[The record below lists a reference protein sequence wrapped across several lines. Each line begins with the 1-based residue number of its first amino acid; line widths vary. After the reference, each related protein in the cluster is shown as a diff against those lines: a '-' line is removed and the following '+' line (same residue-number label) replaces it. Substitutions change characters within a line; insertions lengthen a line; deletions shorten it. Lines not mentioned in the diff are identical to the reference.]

1 MSAERSPPPEP
12 SSSRRRPPAEV
23 VVVAATWRRGLLVL
37 PVLASGLLA
46 CGGDEQVPPVVQPPV
61 AVVQVVTAAP
71 LPAVMTESSSVA
83 LVSPAEALGASQ
95 SGAPLVVVGGV
106 VHSVGAGS
114 LEPHALYAEG
124 DDPRALGEVY
134 TLVPRALGGAWVGAE
149 AGLFVLASPYV
160 THQPLGT
167 ALAPR
172 ALSEAVSGPLAGLW
186 LGAQSG
192 LYHQDLGRALVRY
205 EPASGPLDVRG
216 LAVDV
221 EGSAG
226 LVIDGAGG
234 LWLLEAE
241 GAERYLSQP
250 ALGAGRVF
258 AVAAGRGVLWA
269 ATEQGLVRWR
279 ATDTPRFTR
288 FTLGGGGA
296 EAVRALATERDTGV
310 VWARTDSAFLRASP
324 AGELQRVLAPTL
336 ALGATASL
344 AVDMLG
350 DVWSAEGSG
359 LVRQSLADTT
369 SRVSFAAD
377 VAPFIGQY
385 CAACHQN
392 ATADF
397 RDVAVFRARAEA
409 SLARLRTGDMPRCDG
424 GRPCTERLAPAAYA
438 VLERWIRQGKPE

>member
-1 MSAERSPPPEP
+1 MLA
-12 SSSRRRPPAEV
+12 
-23 VVVAATWRRGLLVL
+23 LVF
-37 PVLASGLLA
+37 AA
-46 CGGDEQVPPVVQPPV
+46 CGAEEEPPPVVTPP
-61 AVVQVVTAAP
+61 AALVQVVTAAP

-83 LVSPAEALGASQ
+83 LSDRAEALGSSQ
-95 SGAPLVVVGGV
+95 AGAPLVVVGGV
-106 VHSVGAGS
+106 VHTVGTDG

-124 DDPRALGEVY
+124 DEPRALGEVH
-134 TLVPRALGGAWVGAE
+134 TLVPRASGGAWIGAE

-160 THQPLGT
+160 TYQPLGT
-167 ALAPR
+167 ELAPR
-172 ALSEAVSGPLAGLW
+172 ALSEAVSGALAGLW
-186 LGAQSG
+186 LGARTG
-192 LYHQDLGRALVRY
+192 LYHQDQGRTLARY
-205 EPASGPLDVRG
+205 EPASGPLEVRA

-226 LVIDGAGG
+226 LVLDEAGA

-241 GAERYLSQP
+241 GTERLLSRP
-250 ALGAGRVF
+250 ELGAGRAF

-279 ATDTPRFTR
+279 ATDSPRFTR
-288 FTLGGGGA
+288 FTLGGSGA
-296 EAVRALATERDTGV
+296 EAVRALVTERDSGV
-310 VWARTDSAFLRASP
+310 VWARTDTALIRATA
-324 AGELQRVLAPTL
+324 AGELQRVVAPTL
-336 ALGATASL
+336 SVGAVPSL
-344 AVDMLG
+344 AVDTVG

-377 VAPFIGQY
+377 VAPFIGQH

-409 SLARLRTGDMPRCDG
+409 SLARVRTGDMPRCDG
-424 GRPCTERLAPAAYA
+424 GRPCAERLAPAAYE

>member
-12 SSSRRRPPAEV
+12 SSSRLRVDPR
-23 VVVAATWRRGLLVL
+23 VAAVAASWAPGLVVL
-37 PVLASGLLA
+37 LALASGLVA
-46 CGGDEQVPPVVQPPV
+46 CGGAEEPPPAIEPPA

-71 LPAVMTESSSVA
+71 LPAVMTESSSMA
-83 LVSPAEALGASQ
+83 LMAPAEALGASQ

-106 VHSVGAGS
+106 VHSVGAGV

-124 DDPRALGEVY
+124 EEPRALGEVHA
-134 TLVPRALGGAWVGAE
+134 LVPRALGGTWVGAE

-160 THQPLGT
+160 TYQPLGT
-167 ALAPR
+167 TLAPR

-192 LYHQDLGRALVRY
+192 LYHQDLGRALARY

-226 LVIDGAGG
+226 LVVDGAGG

-250 ALGAGRVF
+250 ALGAGRAF

-310 VWARTDSAFLRASP
+310 VWARTDTAFLRATA
-324 AGELQRVLAPTL
+324 AGELQRVVAPILAP
-336 ALGATASL
+336 GAAPSL
-344 AVDMLG
+344 AVDTLG

-359 LVRQSLADTT
+359 LVRQSLADTS

-385 CAACHQN
+385 CATCHQN

-409 SLARLRTGDMPRCDG
+409 SLARVRTGDMPRCDG
-424 GRPCTERLAPAAYA
+424 GRPCAERLAPAAYA